1 MNNKGI
7 ALPFVILLV
16 VLFVLTPVLYSLFV
30 NKSASTEEVMGTSRL
45 GTQEYDDGV
54 GLYINSKYGT
64 WDLLEYLCKD
74 RDACESS
81 LMSGKR
87 VGSISGGIVENFP
100 VRIAPD
106 SEWDTNEYLKVFV
119 RSAWGSPEREFNV
132 DTTMDPQLD
141 AKIAEIE
148 YEGNIYNVL
157 IVALEDFKSSFSN
170 IAVFSD

>member
-7 ALPFVILLV
+7 ALPFVILIV
-16 VLFVLTPVLYSLFV
+16 MLFILTPVLYSLFV
-30 NKSASTEEVMGTSRL
+30 NKSSTTEEVMGASRL
-45 GTQEYDDGV
+45 GVQDHDDGV

-74 RDACESS
+74 KESCEST

-87 VGSISGGIVENFP
+87 VGSISGGIVDNFP

-106 SEWDTNEYLKVFV
+106 SEWDTNGYLKVYI
-119 RSAWGSPEREFNV
+119 RSAWGSPEREF
-132 DTTMDPQLD
+132 DIDLTLDPQLD
-141 AKIAEIE
+141 ANISEIE
-148 YEGNIYNVL
+148 YEGHSYKVL
-157 IVALEDFKSSFSN
+157 IVALEDFKNNFSN